1 MKQQKFFQILYNTW
15 KNINDDHI
23 GVSGLRL
30 RINNKFI
37 NNFLTNILTTFD
49 LKCDL
54 ACEYNW
60 IKRLDSRNTVSPFWK
75 GLFKCKICKSKFN
88 AEIHNPPNS
97 LEDDSFIKIDYDDE
111 IICQVFAKSSRTSG
125 EKRKMLA
132 YEIMSKGYSKL
143 KSENIIYNSAFP
155 DNEGI
160 LFFLFYSI
168 LI

>member
-1 MKQQKFFQILYNTW
+1 MYKTW

-37 NNFLTNILTTFD
+37 NNYLTNTLTTFD
-49 LKCDL
+49 LKCVL
-54 ACEYNW
+54 SCEYNW
-60 IKRLDSRNTVSPFWK
+60 IKSVDSRKTTSPFWK
-75 GLFKCKICKSKFN
+75 ASFICKKCKTKFS
-88 AEIHNPPNS
+88 AEIQHPPNS
-97 LEDDSFIKIDYDDE
+97 LEDNSFIQINYDDE
-111 IICQVFAKSSRTSG
+111 LICQEFSNNNRTTG

-132 YEIMSKGYSKL
+132 NEIMSKGYSKL